1 MLSLKEDIMKLRY
14 KGFLIKSISYD
25 LKRAPK
31 KGKTYCDM
39 QVDDGQVSL
48 SQGDT
53 PSVVIGVNVKAF
65 SKNEGESEKAQT
77 LEISVDWIFEVESQ
91 EKDVHKIDGPE
102 FRKLVETYGMNFC
115 MIRSEELVKQLT
127 SIDYGRPILV
137 QKVEVPNGITLQKP
151 DNTNSED
158 KDE

>member
-1 MLSLKEDIMKLRY
+1 MKLRY

-25 LKRAPK
+25 LKHAPK
-31 KGKTYCDM
+31 KGKTYSDM
-39 QVDDGQVSL
+39 QVSDGQVAL
-48 SQGDT
+48 SQGSG
-53 PSVVIGVNVKAF
+53 PSVVIGVHINAY
-65 SKNEGESEKAQT
+65 SINEGETEKAQT